1 MWCFLLPA
9 NISGCVLYGL
19 TNHPLPGWNALGFT
33 FVVLTNMT
41 LVLYE
46 RGISTLTSLPHLIPW
61 VPLQIYT
68 GFRLFQRG
76 ERDVI
81 IRT

>member
-1 MWCFLLPA
+1 M
-9 NISGCVLYGL
+9 
-19 TNHPLPGWNALGFT
+19 GFT